1 MNSKLKE
8 FADKAVF
15 FNDRYASQE
24 EFAEQFAEMI
34 VRECADIAYSR
45 DIVAGDT
52 ILKKFGYE

>member
-34 VRECADIAYSR
+34 VRECADRAYSQ
-45 DIVAGDT
+45 DIMAGDK
-52 ILKKFGYE
+52 ILKQFGYE